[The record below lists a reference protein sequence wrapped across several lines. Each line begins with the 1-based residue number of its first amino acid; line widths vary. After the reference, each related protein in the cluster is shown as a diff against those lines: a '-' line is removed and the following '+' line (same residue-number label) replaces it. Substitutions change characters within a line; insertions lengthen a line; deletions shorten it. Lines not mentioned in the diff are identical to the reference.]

1 MQGTLSFWRDDK
13 VTTKETNDSSRISVK
28 DWMQLGESEQ
38 ETQRAVSKVKL
49 GSPSPVKKIGP
60 IDDTQGLVPVV
71 KELIEELLQT
81 LESVVEE
88 GEAREQE
95 PHETDS
101 DVSGA
106 ATSRKS
112 RLTITHVTPPP
123 PTASIASMQQQSRRR
138 LGAVRSSMHTGMATI
153 DTEESRNVVA
163 VADVGINEHVEP
175 LASAPSSFGAAWRG
189 LLQQSPGKNAAACA
203 SAEAAREGVCVF
215 ACVCVCVCVCVCARA
230 RACVGVCVCVCV
242 CGLIMCVCV

>member
-1 MQGTLSFWRDDK
+1 VQGTLSFWRDDK

-153 DTEESRNVVA
+153 DTEESRNVA
-163 VADVGINEHVEP
+163 VADAGIHEHLEL
-175 LASAPSSFGAAWRG
+175 LASATSSLDATWRE

-203 SAEAAREGVCVF
+203 SAEAARQSVCVCL
-215 ACVCVCVCVCVCARA
+215 CVCVCVRA
-230 RACVGVCVCVCV
+230 HTHTHTGGVG
-242 CGLIMCVCV
+242 